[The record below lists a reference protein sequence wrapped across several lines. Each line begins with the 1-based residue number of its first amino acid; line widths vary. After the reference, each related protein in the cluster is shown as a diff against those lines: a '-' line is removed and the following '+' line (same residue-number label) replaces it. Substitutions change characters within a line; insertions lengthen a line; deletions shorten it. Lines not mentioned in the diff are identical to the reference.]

1 MNFVYPDIDFV
12 FDTED
17 RGVHTLV
24 IENQSMFQSLLE
36 DIYNQ
41 LQGDNGKSIISD
53 KYKPLAFAKHCEML
67 SQFIPFSL
75 NKKPILT
82 KVSQLLSTKAMSDD
96 HFLITS
102 ELLSNIE
109 SIMYNL
115 AFDLDFDLDFSFINI
130 ESLIKSVGVLLKD
143 THETLGEKIIDYIEI
158 VNRLERRK
166 IYFLINI
173 RSYISDEE
181 MLLFIETV
189 LQHDFDV
196 IIIESAE
203 RPLLKGELRYVIDK
217 SLCEIVSTTST
228 IE

>member
-1 MNFVYPDIDFV
+1 
-12 FDTED
+12 
-17 RGVHTLV
+17 
-24 IENQSMFQSLLE
+24 
-36 DIYNQ
+36 
-41 LQGDNGKSIISD
+41 
-53 KYKPLAFAKHCEML
+53 
-67 SQFIPFSL
+67 
-75 NKKPILT
+75 
-82 KVSQLLSTKAMSDD
+82 MSDD

-115 AFDLDFDLDFSFINI
+115 AFDLDFDLDFSSINI